1 MNNIATQ
8 LLLKLLVAYNRFC
21 IQTKIRVKTIRKQ
34 NVAANSVCS
43 FFEQIW
49 SYIAMFFVYITRN
62 KIEPSTTFWVCACK
76 YLPEGNGLSAMTTD
90 TYLEFYKSELDD
102 IRHMRLS
109 KYYIFYNKFL
119 DAKIKLIEP
128 AHRTANLIIAS
139 LSEKETLVQ
148 FAKKMNIDIGG
159 AKYCAEGKSSARFL
173 GIEYVCGNLPSIQID
188 IPKSHYMAGNEI
200 LSKAYVL
207 RYLEHLPIYS
217 NWIYIESD
225 YILRLIDCDSNIF
238 VMNSKQYI
246 LLEKDK
252 YVVVFQSDAN
262 RLASDV
268 APNVL
273 GKTDKG
279 EDEEETK
286 EFDKKVE

>member
-1 MNNIATQ
+1 
-8 LLLKLLVAYNRFC
+8 
-21 IQTKIRVKTIRKQ
+21 
-34 NVAANSVCS
+34 
-43 FFEQIW
+43 
-49 SYIAMFFVYITRN
+49 
-62 KIEPSTTFWVCACK
+62 
-76 YLPEGNGLSAMTTD
+76 LPEGNGLSAMTTD

-119 DAKIKLIEP
+119 DAKIQLIEP

-200 LSKAYVL
+200 LSKAYIL

-252 YVVVFQSDAN
+252 YVVVFQTETN

>member
-1 MNNIATQ
+1 MNIGIAAQ
-8 LLLKLLVAYNRFC
+8 LLKLLVAYNRFC

-34 NVAANSVCS
+34 NAAVDSICS

-49 SYIAMFFVYITRN
+49 SYIAMGLVYITRN
-62 KIEPSTTFWVCACK
+62 KIEPSTTFSVCACK
-76 YLPEGNGLSAMTTD
+76 YLPEGNGLSAITTD
-90 TYLEFYKSELDD
+90 TYFDFYKSELDD

-109 KYYIFYNKFL
+109 KYYIFYNKLL

-128 AHRTANLIIAS
+128 ANTMANLIIAR

-159 AKYCAEGKSSARFL
+159 DQYCAEGKSSARFL

-188 IPKSHYMAGNEI
+188 IPKSHYMVGNEI

-217 NWIYIESD
+217 NWIYSEPD

-252 YVVVFQSDAN
+252 YVVVFQSN
-262 RLASDV
+262 ASDV

-273 GKTDKG
+273 DKTDKC
-279 EDEEETK
+279 EDADEDETK